1 MSLRTVKKPIEIPK
15 GVEIKVSASNLSIK
29 GPKDTLNLALDK
41 KVKVEVVDN
50 KLHIKPAANNIA
62 AMTGTVCAHIKNM
75 LTGVTVGFS
84 KKLDLVG
91 VGYRAQMKGKD
102 LNLSLGF
109 SHPVVFVAPAGVT
122 IETPSQTE
130 IIVKGADRQIVGQAA
145 ADIRGF
151 RPPEPYKGKGVKYS
165 NEVIIIKETKKK

>member
-1 MSLRTVKKPIEIPK
+1 MSLRTVKKPINIPK
-15 GVEIKVSASNLSIK
+15 DVEVKVNASDLSIK
-29 GPKDTLNLALDK
+29 GPKDILTLVLDK
-41 KVKVEVVDN
+41 KVKVEVTDN
-50 KLHIKPAANNIA
+50 ELHVKPAANSSS
-62 AMTGTVCAHIKNM
+62 AMTGTICAHIKNM
-75 LTGVTVGFS
+75 LTGVTTGFS

-91 VGYRAQMKGKD
+91 VGYRAAMKGKD
-102 LNLSLGF
+102 LSLSLGF
-109 SHPVVFVAPAGVT
+109 SHPVVYVAPEGIT

-130 IIVKGADRQIVGQAA
+130 IIVRGANRQVVGQVA

>member
-1 MSLRTVKKPIEIPK
+1 MSLRTIKKPLDIPK
-15 GVEIKVSASNLSIK
+15 GVEVKVNASNISIK
-29 GPKDTLNLALDK
+29 GPKDTLSLELDK

-50 KLHIKPAANNIA
+50 KLHIQQAANNSDTI
-62 AMTGTVCAHIKNM
+62 TGTVCAHIKNM

-91 VGYRAQMKGKD
+91 VGYRASMKGNE
-102 LNLSLGF
+102 LHLSLGF
-109 SHPVVFVAPAGVT
+109 SHPVIFTAPAGVT
-122 IETPSQTE
+122 IETPTQTE
-130 IIVKGADRQIVGQAA
+130 IIVKGANRQVVGQAA

-165 NEVIIIKETKKK
+165 DEVIIIKETKKK